1 VGTIHID
8 YFDGNREIYLNHLEQ
23 KMSEEENLKVEAP
36 PEPVRDT
43 PVPDT
48 VSVQDGYTIPSDKG
62 TEMINEG
69 IKKE

>member
-1 VGTIHID
+1 
-8 YFDGNREIYLNHLEQ
+8 
-23 KMSEEENLKVEAP
+23 MSEEENLKVEAP